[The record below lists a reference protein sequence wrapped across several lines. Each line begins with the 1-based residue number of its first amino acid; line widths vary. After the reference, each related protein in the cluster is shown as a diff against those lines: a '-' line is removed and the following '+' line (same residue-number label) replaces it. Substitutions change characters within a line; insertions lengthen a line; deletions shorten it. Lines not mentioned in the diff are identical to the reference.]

1 MKNGKNKQKKVI
13 TKIIQGGYAFK
24 GVGNYTNL
32 LNFARTK
39 CYTTIPADSRHLCDL
54 RPLTLTIKKL
64 FPKVNV
70 YIILFQE
77 PHPP

>member
-1 MKNGKNKQKKVI
+1 MTLPVLYLSVCIKNTRKMKNGKNKQKKLI

-39 CYTTIPADSRHLCDL
+39 YYSCRLKT
-54 RPLTLTIKKL
+54 
-64 FPKVNV
+64 FV
-70 YIILFQE
+70 
-77 PHPP
+77 